1 MRKLVVTLLLCIVA
15 AAAILEVKLAAQQYR
30 RLQREMSAQTPQ
42 AG

>member
-15 AAAILEVKLAAQQYR
+15 AGAILEVKLAAQQHR

>member
-15 AAAILEVKLAAQQYR
+15 AAAILEVKLAAQQYQ
-30 RLQREMSAQTPQ
+30 RLQREMSARTPH